1 MSFYDLYSQYRDF
14 DFDHYFATV
23 DHFRVERIL
32 QQDYLRPLDFLALL
46 SPQAGEFLEEM
57 AQKAHQVTVRNFG
70 RTIVL
75 YTPLYLSNYCNN
87 QCLYCGFSVRNHFA
101 RRQLTI
107 DEVEREAR
115 LIAASGLKHILLLTG
130 GARKIATLEYV
141 EECVKT
147 IRPYF
152 TSIGI
157 EIYALNSE
165 EYARLVQAGVDCLTI
180 YQETYN
186 QTLYAELHPSGP
198 KRDYRFRLEA
208 PEAGCQ
214 AGMRAVNIGAL
225 LGLDRWR
232 REAFF
237 TGLQAD
243 YLQNRY
249 PEVEVAISMPRMR
262 PHLGDGYQPGFPLED
277 RDMVQFMTA
286 FRLFMPRAGL
296 TISTR
301 ESAPF
306 RDHIIR
312 LGVTRMSAD
321 SNTAVGGRTLPEE
334 SGQFEISD
342 QRNVPEMVQSI
353 RKLGYQPVFKDWH
366 PLQLPGEG
374 QAIS

>member
-1 MSFYDLYSQYRDF
+1 MSFYDLYCCYRDF
-14 DFDHYFATV
+14 DFDHYFSTV
-23 DHFRVERIL
+23 DHYQVERIL
-32 QQDYLRPLDFLALL
+32 QQEQLRPLDFLALL
-46 SPQAGEFLEEM
+46 SPLAGEHLEGM
-57 AQKAHQVTVRNFG
+57 AQKAHQVTLRNFG

-87 QCLYCGFSVRNHFA
+87 QCLYCGFSVRNHFV
-101 RRQLTI
+101 RKQLTI
-107 DEVEREAR
+107 GEVEQEAR
-115 LIAASGLKHILLLTG
+115 LIAASGLKHILILTG

-141 EECVKT
+141 EKCVRA

-157 EIYALNSE
+157 EIYALNAQ
-165 EYARLVQAGVDCLTI
+165 EYARLVEAGVDSLTI

-186 QTLYAELHPSGP
+186 PTLYAELHPSGP
-198 KRDYRFRLEA
+198 KRDYRFRLDA

-214 AGMRAVNIGAL
+214 AGMRAVNVGAL
-225 LGLDRWR
+225 LGLDKWR
-232 REAFF
+232 QEAFF
-237 TGLQAD
+237 TGLHAD

-262 PHLGDGYQPGFPLED
+262 PHLGDGYQPAYPVDD

-296 TISTR
+296 TMSTR

-312 LGVTRMSAD
+312 LGVTRMSAG
-321 SNTAVGGRTLPEE
+321 SNTAVGGRTLQEE
-334 SGQFEISD
+334 SPQFEISD
-342 QRNVPEMVQSI
+342 QRNVAEMVQSI
-353 RKLGYQPVFKDWH
+353 RELGYQPVFKDWH
-366 PLQLPGEG
+366 PL
-374 QAIS
+374 